1 MRVRYTD
8 RPGITGFTEKFNTH
22 GLGEVELFFD
32 GGDATSEEIKLLD
45 VLLEHPLP
53 SSVYKQGAWVP
64 LSDAFKS
71 NDVITD
77 NYNVRFFEPASEAD
91 KARGWAH

>member
-8 RPGITGFTEKFNTH
+8 RPEITGFTDKFSIG
-22 GLGEVELFFD
+22 GLGEVELYFD
-32 GGDATSEEIKLLD
+32 SGDATSDYIKDLD

-53 SSVYKQGAWVP
+53 SSVYKPGVWVR

-71 NDVITD
+71 KDVIAD
-77 NYNVRFFEPASEAD
+77 NYDRRFFEPASEAD